1 MKNFIYEEEITF
13 FDKEFFQDNNEHLY
27 ECKCYDGYAICS
39 AIDDKEEHKMIKV
52 TYPLRDEILA
62 NEQMYEEVLEYRG
75 LFDLTKDDIHYG
87 DIMLTYGKIE
97 K

>member
-1 MKNFIYEEEITF
+1 
-13 FDKEFFQDNNEHLY
+13 
-27 ECKCYDGYAICS
+27 
-39 AIDDKEEHKMIKV
+39 
-52 TYPLRDEILA
+52 
-62 NEQMYEEVLEYRG
+62 MYEEVLEYRG